1 MFGRKK
7 KNPSSEPIIP
17 EPEPETEPPRVKLG
31 DDILDT
37 SWDAAER
44 FDISDVDF
52 GDIDKPRI
60 KLRSD
65 WKDLELYK
73 TTIRI
78 ELTDVTFHG
87 QWGGGLIR
95 RDDDKWGE
103 KLVTTT
109 NLWAGRDKPVLTFFE
124 NDHEAIERGRSK
136 FQFYIAQFETDVYA
150 NGAFGELDHLVR
162 EDRPLEEFYCGSP
175 AKLFREATEADE
187 FIESEIMAYSEH
199 RYPPDKPIPDRKQI
213 HCWPEVVQ
221 GGDNYRNE
229 YHDPIGFYGSSINL
243 PVDVFNGIRRAIADF
258 GTRVKVELSVET
270 ELYGAEVTH
279 YEYTDSPS
287 SASISVLPRNVQIT
301 GKLKGVNVRWDDE
314 KGPAN
319 NPSFWTR
326 SKKQDLD

>member
-7 KNPSSEPIIP
+7 NRHSSEPIAP
-17 EPEPETEPPRVKLG
+17 EPEPKASPPRVKLG

-52 GDIDKPRI
+52 GDEDNPRI
-60 KLRSD
+60 KFRGV

-73 TTIRI
+73 TTIQI
-78 ELTDVTFHG
+78 ELTDVTFQG
-87 QWGGGLIR
+87 DWGGGLIR

-103 KLVTTT
+103 KLVTKT

-124 NDHEAIERGRSK
+124 NDHEAVERGRSK
-136 FQFYIAQFETDVYA
+136 FHFYIAQFETDVYA
-150 NGAFGELDHLVR
+150 NGAFGELDHLIR
-162 EDRPLEEFYCGSP
+162 EDRPLEEFYRGSP
-175 AKLFREATEADE
+175 AKLFRKPAEAEE
-187 FIESEIMAYSEH
+187 FIDSEIMAYSEH

-229 YHDPIGFYGSSINL
+229 YHDPTGFYGSAINL
-243 PVDVFNGIRRAIADF
+243 PVDVYDGIRRAVADF
-258 GTRVKVELSVET
+258 GTYIKMELSVET
-270 ELYGAEVTH
+270 ELYGADVTH
-279 YEYTDSPS
+279 YKHTDSPS
-287 SASISVLPRNVQIT
+287 SASISVLPWNAQIT
-301 GKLKGVNVRWDDE
+301 GKLKGVNVRWDYE
-314 KGPAN
+314 KGPAS

-326 SKKQDLD
+326 SEKQGAD